1 MEANETFTF
10 SQAEARKMRVGAFL
24 PLLLIL
30 PIAASFGLDSSKSQ
44 PSHFLITFGI
54 GIAFAVVFVSMSR
67 AGVQGRIEQLAN
79 TTLSVTNR
87 NLVWQFAAGRTE
99 LAWDSIFEV
108 IINERMG
115 VVKSIVLKLNDGGQS
130 KIEGF
135 DRMDVLVS
143 CLQEYLGSHRF
154 ITKKWLHV

>member
-1 MEANETFTF
+1 
-10 SQAEARKMRVGAFL
+10 MRVGAFL

-54 GIAFAVVFVSMSR
+54 GIAFAVLFVSISW
-67 AGVQGRIEQLAN
+67 AGVQGQIEQLSN
-79 TTLSVTNR
+79 TTLSVSNQ

-99 LAWDSIFEV
+99 LSWENISEV
-108 IINERMG
+108 IVNERLG
-115 VVKSIVLKLNDGGQS
+115 VVKTIVLKLANGGQS
-130 KIEGF
+130 RIEGF

-143 CLQEYLGSHRF
+143 CIQAYSGSQRF
-154 ITKKWLHV
+154 ITKKWLHI